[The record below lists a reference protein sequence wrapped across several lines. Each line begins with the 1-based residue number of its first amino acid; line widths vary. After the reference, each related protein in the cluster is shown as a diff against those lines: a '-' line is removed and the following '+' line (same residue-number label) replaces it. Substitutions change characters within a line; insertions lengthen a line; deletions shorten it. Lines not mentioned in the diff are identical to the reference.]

1 MGSAIVWIKAKE
13 LKYEF
18 FAIKKGNSKAKF
30 VSYLKSGQISIAG
43 IFFYRTLRYESSFV
57 FLCRFFTVY
66 SHQKVTG

>member
-43 IFFYRTLRYESSFV
+43 IFFYRE
-57 FLCRFFTVY
+57 TVEKN
-66 SHQKVTG
+66 SGNRL